1 MKKGR
6 AVQKLVDRKTAVLM
20 VLCIVGFGLLQ
31 GARLIDSNSGPYS
44 GQEFALFG
52 LAVDG
57 ATFLVVAVLSYFQV
71 VERPEPLFLIGVA
84 AMAVYLVLGSL
95 GVTSVPLQLV
105 MQAAAGMG
113 WSLTILCWMA
123 VFVAYRP
130 RFSLVMI
137 ALSYVVDVATFFL
150 ASQAG
155 MLSHGLLT
163 VVLVVSLVMLLV
175 CIRYRADVAQGMRES
190 LAPAATLAEA
200 FSKARRATA
209 GAFAF
214 SLVCGFVIESDRL
227 LTGLDYAQSSLTSFI
242 CLCVAAFMVVY
253 LAVFRVRKANVDY
266 ISPLA
271 TLCIAVALLFR
282 SLGVGGEEAAGSI
295 MTSTL
300 ITFYVLLWLML
311 ISEAYERM
319 LPGFFLLGLALGVAR
334 LSVGLGRLLSRWME
348 ATLGLDG
355 NLVVIAAL
363 VFLAVAT
370 SLVFLG
376 YLHSTSAKKRAGAVL
391 GEEDVE
397 DAGMLD
403 EGGAAVSDGREAGR
417 KGVVHANVGHAGA
430 GHAHGRQPGRAGRG
444 HGSGQRARR
453 WAGRCGVRAAGG
465 HVWPLRTGGGDRAR
479 ILVGPERA
487 LHSRLVHA
495 FGIHGED
502 APEALVRE
510 DGHPFAAGTAGHLGR
525 DGKPPAQ
532 GLRGVSRRRQVSK
545 RRTGDDVVGVG
556 RSGPCARHPAH
567 LRKADRAAPHEAAR
581 PVPGGEGSA

>member
-155 MLSHGLLT
+155 MLSYGLLT

-200 FSKARRATA
+200 FSKPRRATA
-209 GAFAF
+209 GGVRVFA
-214 SLVCGFVIESDRL
+214 R
-227 LTGLDYAQSSLTSFI
+227 
-242 CLCVAAFMVVY
+242 
-253 LAVFRVRKANVDY
+253 
-266 ISPLA
+266 
-271 TLCIAVALLFR
+271 
-282 SLGVGGEEAAGSI
+282 
-295 MTSTL
+295 
-300 ITFYVLLWLML
+300 LWL
-311 ISEAYERM
+311 
-319 LPGFFLLGLALGVAR
+319 
-334 LSVGLGRLLSRWME
+334 
-348 ATLGLDG
+348 
-355 NLVVIAAL
+355 
-363 VFLAVAT
+363 
-370 SLVFLG
+370 
-376 YLHSTSAKKRAGAVL
+376 
-391 GEEDVE
+391 
-397 DAGMLD
+397 
-403 EGGAAVSDGREAGR
+403 
-417 KGVVHANVGHAGA
+417 
-430 GHAHGRQPGRAGRG
+430 
-444 HGSGQRARR
+444 
-453 WAGRCGVRAAGG
+453 
-465 HVWPLRTGGGDRAR
+465 
-479 ILVGPERA
+479 
-487 LHSRLVHA
+487 
-495 FGIHGED
+495 
-502 APEALVRE
+502 
-510 DGHPFAAGTAGHLGR
+510 
-525 DGKPPAQ
+525 
-532 GLRGVSRRRQVSK
+532 
-545 RRTGDDVVGVG
+545 
-556 RSGPCARHPAH
+556 RH
-567 LRKADRAAPHEAAR
+567 
-581 PVPGGEGSA
+581 

>member
-1 MKKGR
+1 M
-6 AVQKLVDRKTAVLM
+6 
-20 VLCIVGFGLLQ
+20 
-31 GARLIDSNSGPYS
+31 
-44 GQEFALFG
+44 
-52 LAVDG
+52 
-57 ATFLVVAVLSYFQV
+57 
-71 VERPEPLFLIGVA
+71 
-84 AMAVYLVLGSL
+84 
-95 GVTSVPLQLV
+95 
-105 MQAAAGMG
+105 
-113 WSLTILCWMA
+113 
-123 VFVAYRP
+123 FVAYRP

-376 YLHSTSAKKRAGAVL
+376 YLHSTSGQETRGGGSWRRGRRRRRACWTKAVRRSP
-391 GEEDVE
+391 
-397 DAGMLD
+397 M
-403 EGGAAVSDGREAGR
+403 AGR
-417 KGVVHANVGHAGA
+417 PG
-430 GHAHGRQPGRAGRG
+430 GRAWCMRTSGMRVRG
-444 HGSGQRARR
+444 TRMQAARTCRARPR
-453 WAGRCGVRAAGG
+453 
-465 HVWPLRTGGGDRAR
+465 LRTESPALGRPMRRSSCWWPRMASPNGRRRSCANTR
-479 ILVGPERA
+479 RPERA

>member
-190 LAPAATLAEA
+190 LAPATTLAEA

-430 GHAHGRQPGRAGRG
+430 GHAHAGSQDVQGEATAPDREPG
-444 HGSGQRARR
+444 
-453 WAGRCGVRAAGG
+453 
-465 HVWPLRTGGGDRAR
+465 
-479 ILVGPERA
+479 VGPADAAFELLVATYGLSEREA
-487 LHSRLVHA
+487 EIVREYSSGRSARYIADWFMLSEYTVKTHLRRSYVKMGIHSRQELLDTL
-495 FGIHGED
+495 E
-502 APEALVRE
+502 EMESRL
-510 DGHPFAAGTAGHLGR
+510 LR
-525 DGKPPAQ
+525 D
-532 GLRGVSRRRQVSK
+532 
-545 RRTGDDVVGVG
+545 
-556 RSGPCARHPAH
+556 
-567 LRKADRAAPHEAAR
+567 
-581 PVPGGEGSA
+581 